1 MYLPISNRER
11 KINRAGRAERAV
23 YGGSGGRDTH
33 AISPSLSALSACD
46 ANAAA
51 SGTGSHSFTDTKQ
64 PFNQIN
70 QCPYVAKQ
78 AAKPSMHA
86 SSSSQNNRPAP
97 LPFRGS
103 VVVTLLDFTYYVPRV
118 SSVQQVH
125 LCSIASTQK
134 QRRNGASDRRITSLL
149 SLASSYVL
157 ERDQHGPGARRLE
170 AGLASRCQERAGGD
184 SSWLVRSSPRR
195 PAGAGR
201 LVVGSWLRA
210 EMRDAGRRK
219 KDEEWMLPI
228 N

>member
-1 MYLPISNRER
+1 
-11 KINRAGRAERAV
+11 V

-149 SLASSYVL
+149 SLASSYPTSWNETSMAQARGGWRQGWLAAAKSGQGGLVVACPEL
-157 ERDQHGPGARRLE
+157 AAAARWGRQAGRGLVAKGGDARRGKE
-170 AGLASRCQERAGGD
+170 KER
-184 SSWLVRSSPRR
+184 
-195 PAGAGR
+195 
-201 LVVGSWLRA
+201 
-210 EMRDAGRRK
+210 
-219 KDEEWMLPI
+219 
-228 N
+228 

>member
-1 MYLPISNRER
+1 M
-11 KINRAGRAERAV
+11 

-149 SLASSYVL
+149 SLASSYPTSWNETSMAQARGGWRQGWL
-157 ERDQHGPGARRLE
+157 AAAKSGQGGTRRGLSGARR
-170 AGLASRCQERAGGD
+170 GGP
-184 SSWLVRSSPRR
+184 LG
-195 PAGAGR
+195 PAGW
-201 LVVGSWLRA
+201 SWAR
-210 EMRDAGRRK
+210 G
-219 KDEEWMLPI
+219 
-228 N
+228 